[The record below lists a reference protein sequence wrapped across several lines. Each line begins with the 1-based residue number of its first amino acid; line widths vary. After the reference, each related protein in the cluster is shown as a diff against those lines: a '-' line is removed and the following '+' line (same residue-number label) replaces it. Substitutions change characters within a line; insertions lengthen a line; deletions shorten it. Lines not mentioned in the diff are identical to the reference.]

1 MNGGNG
7 MYDEFVHVMQDISEG
22 KSQINIKR
30 VDDII
35 RRSKELGI
43 DKELFEDPLHAAW
56 RMRLQD
62 RSMSQAHIQGK
73 I

>member
-62 RSMSQAHIQGK
+62 RSMSQAHQGK